1 LSRTFSSRPPNTTL
15 AAQDLS
21 VHSTSL
27 VDTNTYCLALTPREG
42 EEGQHTPPH
51 IRGPPHIWGGD
62 NGVQRMRTGIGDSN
76 VWGKRVD
83 GRGFATPSPTGGHTH
98 RLMHSLQ
105 SPQAVTVLTNTR
117 SSRLSSFPLSLSL
130 ASPPSGLCLALS
142 HSTPTP
148 PPNLNLF
155 SPSFPLSLF
164 PSETHWHLLFSA
176 PLQLLNLTLVQ
187 FATLFIHSFRCISLL
202 SFATRRKKGPSYPP
216 PDVPYSCPPTLL
228 FLPPGTRIRTP
239 SARTGAEVSGT

>member
-1 LSRTFSSRPPNTTL
+1 MYVHTACSCIDSYYCVIEHVNTYVYPTTVGTETILQLCSTLVTYNADGTKKSEGLSRTFSSRPPNTTL

-164 PSETHWHLLFSA
+164 PS
-176 PLQLLNLTLVQ
+176 
-187 FATLFIHSFRCISLL
+187 
-202 SFATRRKKGPSYPP
+202 
-216 PDVPYSCPPTLL
+216 
-228 FLPPGTRIRTP
+228 
-239 SARTGAEVSGT
+239 